1 MVRLTKN
8 NITNLLI
15 VILITIILLQRSCTT
30 TDGKD
35 LVKETVKIDTVW
47 KETKDT
53 VFKTVKLT
61 NVKYIPLKDN
71 KYTITDNC
79 DSSKIRFQNLLKE
92 HLLRTVYSDTI
103 KLDSLGTIV
112 VRDTVWLN
120 KLYGKREYIKDYK
133 IPFIT
138 KTIIKKEDP
147 RRQMYIGGNTF
158 IGTSG
163 LLTPG
168 LIYKDKKDRVYQA
181 NIGVGFDGSI
191 NYGFGMYWKINL
203 RGNGNK

>member
-1 MVRLTKN
+1 MVQITKN
-8 NITNLLI
+8 NITYWLI
-15 VILITIILLQRSCTT
+15 AVLVAIILLQRSC
-30 TDGKD
+30 GLSNEES
-35 LVKETVKIDTVW
+35 LVKETVKTDTVW

-53 VFKTVKLT
+53 VFKTVKVT
-61 NVKYIPLKDN
+61 DVKYIPLKDE
-71 KYTITDNC
+71 KYTVSNNC
-79 DSSKIRFQNLLKE
+79 DSSKVRFQNLLKE
-92 HLLRTVYSDTI
+92 HLVRTVYADTI

-112 VRDTVWLN
+112 IKDTVWLN

-133 IPFIT
+133 IPFVT

-147 RRQMYIGGNTF
+147 RRQMYIGGNGF
-158 IGTSG
+158 IGGSG

-168 LIYKDKKDRVYQA
+168 LIYKDRKDRVYQA
-181 NIGVGFDGSI
+181 NVGVGFDGSI